1 MKHTSKTSFALA
13 IGLAPAIGGLG
24 LRSSAKAQG
33 LVLKK
38 ANSHVQPRTA
48 ATDKFADHTNG
59 GGTVAC
65 RARLCTDDITR

>member
-13 IGLAPAIGGLG
+13 TGLAPAIGGLG
-24 LRSSAKAQG
+24 LRSSAEAKGQ
-33 LVLKK
+33 VLKK
-38 ANSHVQPRTA
+38 ANRHVQPRIAT
-48 ATDKFADHTNG
+48 TDKFADLTNG